1 MMRKDDVILVDS
13 DNNVVGI
20 MDKMEAHKKGLLH
33 RAISV
38 FIVDSGGRWLLQKRA
53 SDKYHSSSLWT
64 NTCCSHPFPSESN
77 SDAANRRLSEEMGIR
92 CSLRELFHFSYKE
105 ALDNDLTEHEI
116 DHVFF
121 GICDDAPSINHNE
134 VMDYKYITYTDLQE
148 DIASNPQNYTVW
160 FKMIVERVQ
169 NQKEQLNTFK

>member
-1 MMRKDDVILVDS
+1 MRNDNVILVDPGNREIGS
-13 DNNVVGI
+13 
-20 MDKMEAHKKGLLH
+20 MEKMEAHRKGLLH

-53 SDKYHSSSLWT
+53 KDKYHSSTLWT
-64 NTCCSHPFPSESN
+64 NTCCSHPFPNERN

-92 CSLRELFHFSYKE
+92 CNLNELFHFTYKE
-105 ALDNDLTEHEI
+105 NLDNELTEHEI

-121 GICDDAPSINHNE
+121 GVCDDVPSVNHNE
-134 VMDYKYITYTDLQE
+134 VMDFKYITYADLQE

-160 FKMIVERVQ
+160 FKMIVERVHDQ
-169 NQKEQLNTFK
+169 IEQFNAFK